1 MSYLE
6 TILLLGLLI
15 LIHEAGHFA
24 AARLVGIP
32 VAEFAVGFGPKLWSR
47 RWGRTEYAL
56 RALPLGGFVLPD
68 IADPEAFRA
77 FALRKRLLYF
87 LGGPLANLAAA
98 LPLFAILNVSRY
110 GLSVSAI
117 LLAPF
122 EQVAQASWQVLTAL
136 SGILSRPESIE
147 GAIGIVREGGRVAAA
162 GHGIELALSLSISLA
177 VLNLLPIPVLDGGQ
191 ILMGILEELFPRL
204 IRLRVPLTVFGLVL
218 LTSVMLFANAH
229 DVVRWWRKA
238 ELTPA
243 GAPGSGPPAP
253 PGARATSYPKA
264 S

>member
-6 TILLLGLLI
+6 TLLLLGLLI

-32 VAEFAVGFGPKLWSR
+32 VAEFAVGFGPRVWSR

-56 RALPLGGFVLPD
+56 RALPLGGFVLPE

-98 LPLFAILNVSRY
+98 LPLFAFLNVSGY
-110 GLSVSAI
+110 GLSAKNL

-122 EQVAQASWQVLTAL
+122 IQVVAASWQVLLAL
-136 SGILSRPESIE
+136 SHLLARPETIE
-147 GAIGIVREGGRVAAA
+147 GVVGIVREGSRVAAS
-162 GHGIELALSLSISLA
+162 GKGVELFLSLSLSLA
-177 VLNLLPIPVLDGGQ
+177 VFNLLPIPMLDGGQ
-191 ILMGILEELFPRL
+191 ILLATLEELFPRL
-204 IRLRVPLTVFGLVL
+204 VRLRVPLTLAGLML
-218 LTSVMLFANAH
+218 LVGVMLYANVH
-229 DVVRWWRKA
+229 DVFRWLA
-238 ELTPA
+238 
-243 GAPGSGPPAP
+243 
-253 PGARATSYPKA
+253 
-264 S
+264 